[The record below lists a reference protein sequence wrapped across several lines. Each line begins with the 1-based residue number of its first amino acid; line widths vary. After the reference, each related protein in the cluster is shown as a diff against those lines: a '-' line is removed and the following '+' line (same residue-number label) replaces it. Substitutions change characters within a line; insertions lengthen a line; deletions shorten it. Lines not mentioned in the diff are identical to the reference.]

1 MLFFKRRVIFDAKFH
16 RHVVHENKTLPV
28 CTILNHEKMKINYKD
43 IHPAKQLALVA
54 FVALASLLVF
64 MIVASVLAIP
74 IWGFDK
80 FSQITQATINYSP
93 EDIHFLKYLQLMQ
106 SIGLFIVPSI
116 ILAGMYKDS
125 PGQFLQLER
134 KPLFRSVLLATC
146 IILVASPLINL
157 TGELNSRMSFPD
169 WMSGIENWMRNSEQN
184 AEELTNLF
192 LKTEST
198 GGLIFNIFMIGII
211 PAVGEELLFR
221 GIIQRV
227 LIQWTRNK
235 HLGVWIAAILFSA
248 LHFQFYGFVPR
259 ALLGVMFGYMLIISG
274 NLWLPVIA
282 HFINNTVA
290 VIAYYMYDIGTI
302 EVDPDTLGT
311 NSAYGIAGII
321 SLLAV
326 ITLFILLKRNEVN
339 KANRVLI

>member
-1 MLFFKRRVIFDAKFH
+1 
-16 RHVVHENKTLPV
+16 
-28 CTILNHEKMKINYKD
+28 
-43 IHPAKQLALVA
+43 
-54 FVALASLLVF
+54 
-64 MIVASVLAIP
+64 
-74 IWGFDK
+74 
-80 FSQITQATINYSP
+80 
-93 EDIHFLKYLQLMQ
+93 
-106 SIGLFIVPSI
+106 
-116 ILAGMYKDS
+116 
-125 PGQFLQLER
+125 
-134 KPLFRSVLLATC
+134 
-146 IILVASPLINL
+146 
-157 TGELNSRMSFPD
+157 
-169 WMSGIENWMRNSEQN
+169 
-184 AEELTNLF
+184 
-192 LKTEST
+192 
-198 GGLIFNIFMIGII
+198 MIGII